1 MSKASSYTGDWSTG
15 SNSGMSS
22 TGEDSPKPVDYTA
35 PDVAKREERA
45 VAGSK
50 ILVFCVLLLAV
61 CGAATATY
69 LLMEN
74 QERKDFE
81 ASFAGLGSE
90 VSTVAGQKIDQIYSA
105 LDTYSVVISSEAAA
119 DPNASW
125 PFVTIPNYSLKSQK
139 IAELVGLESP
149 MITLCPIVNEDDRD
163 KWPSFVSEWAP
174 VWYQESLDNEKEN
187 KFTVEEMMNSTIL
200 FLHYYEF
207 YFDDD
212 GVLQQNIKPVPWPG
226 PILANWQTFPLE
238 NNIDLFLTHRSMDM
252 LTFPEMADQFP
263 ITSLTLAP
271 SIGFLAILNTE
282 PEKGELGELF
292 MDSQIVQP
300 IIEDGNLV
308 AVLRL
313 KLPWLEFF
321 QNLNIDGLSDTVA
334 VLRSS
339 CDIGIG
345 PLFSNNTET
354 NVLSFWIDS
363 SETIFLGLQDAH
375 NPKYDDL
382 VVSRVIVDVDLDIS
396 QLPEDVCVPEL
407 TLDLYPTEELEAS
420 FQTSKPTLYTVVV
433 VAIFAF
439 TSLVFLL
446 YDYFVGRRQRKF
458 MARIMRQDRI
468 VSNVFPAAIR
478 DRLYEG
484 DQKGSK
490 GEDLLDPLSEGGG
503 GGAPLADLFLETTV
517 VYADI
522 AGFTAWSSAREPA
535 QVFILLETLY
545 GEFDKHAYRHSVF
558 KVETVGDCYVA
569 VAGLPEPD
577 KDHAMAV
584 CRFARDCVKTMKDT
598 TLKLEVALGPDTS
611 ELELRVG
618 IHSGQVT
625 AGVLRGERS
634 RFQLFGDTM
643 NTASRMESTSARS
656 RIQISQ
662 ATADLLLAAGFSAW
676 MTPRTNK
683 ILVKGKGEMQTYW
696 LKIKAAKGS
705 KTAKSKGGMPT
716 FDETVELSDS
726 SDRTS
731 VQHSDDDFDLE
742 DIGAMTKTERLV
754 EWNVEVLSPLLQQIV
769 ASRGTDVVPI
779 DSSLSQK
786 EATIGTGETVLEEF
800 VPIIPLKRFD
810 AAELSKRLNA
820 TSIDIGEEAK
830 TQLRNYIANV
840 ASMYQDNPF
849 HNFEHASHVT
859 ASVKKLLTRI
869 VKVDDGNGLSTP
881 SDEINLAD
889 MAGHSY

>member
-1 MSKASSYTGDWSTG
+1 MSKASSYTAEWSTTG
-15 SNSGMSS
+15 SS
-22 TGEDSPKPVDYTA
+22 TGMSQTGSSIGGDSSIPVDYTA

-45 VAGSK
+45 VARSK
-50 ILVFCVLLLAV
+50 ILVFFVLLFAV

-90 VSTVAGQKIDQIYSA
+90 VSTVAGQKVDQIYSA
-105 LDTYSVVISSEAAA
+105 LDTYSVVISSEATA

-125 PFVTIPNYSLKSQK
+125 PFVTVPNYSLKSQK

-174 VWYQESLDNEKEN
+174 VWYQESLDNEREN

-226 PILANWQTFPLE
+226 PILANWQAFPLE

-252 LTFPEMADQFP
+252 LTFPEMADQFQ

-292 MDSQIVQP
+292 IDSQIVQP

-308 AVLRL
+308 AVIRL

-321 QNLNIDGLSDTVA
+321 RNLNIDGLSDTVA

-339 CDIGIG
+339 CNIGIG
-345 PLFSNNTET
+345 PLFSNSTET

-363 SETIFLGLQDAH
+363 SETVFLGLQDAH

-382 VVSRVIVDVDLDIS
+382 VVSRVVVDVDLDIS

-407 TLDLYPTEELEAS
+407 TLDLYPTEELEAT
-420 FQTSKPTLYTVVV
+420 FHTSSPELYTVVV

-468 VSNVFPAAIR
+468 VSDVFPAAIR
-478 DRLYEG
+478 DRLYESE
-484 DQKGSK
+484 QKGSK
-490 GEDLLDPLSEGGG
+490 EDNLLDPLGGGG

-545 GEFDKHAYRHSVF
+545 GEFDKRAYRHNVF

-584 CRFARDCVKTMKDT
+584 CRFARDCVKAMKTTTM
-598 TLKLEVALGPDTS
+598 KLEVALGPDTS

-662 ATADLLLAAGFSAW
+662 ATADLLLAAGLSAW
-676 MTPRTNK
+676 MAPRTNK

-696 LKIKAAKGS
+696 LKTKVVKGM
-705 KTAKSKGGMPT
+705 KKSKSNT
-716 FDETVELSDS
+716 DFAILEETVESSDS
-726 SDRTS
+726 SNQTS
-731 VQHSDDDFDLE
+731 EVHADDNFDLD

-754 EWNVEVLSPLLQQIV
+754 QWNVEVLSLLLQQIV
-769 ASRGTDVVPI
+769 ASRGTDTVPI
-779 DSSLSQK
+779 DPSLSQK
-786 EATIGTGETVLEEF
+786 EATIGT
-800 VPIIPLKRFD
+800 
-810 AAELSKRLNA
+810 
-820 TSIDIGEEAK
+820 
-830 TQLRNYIANV
+830 
-840 ASMYQDNPF
+840 
-849 HNFEHASHVT
+849 
-859 ASVKKLLTRI
+859 
-869 VKVDDGNGLSTP
+869 
-881 SDEINLAD
+881 
-889 MAGHSY
+889 